1 MSKSED
7 KPEKTFWQT
16 LPGIITSIA
25 ALTTAI
31 GGCIAV
37 IFGIPA
43 ISNAIFRITPTPIIS
58 QTTSSPAQTP
68 YPTYTPSKASDT
80 PFAPPYLEMNARLQM
95 GQELRSFNGRFSLS
109 LYVDGNLVL
118 YDHETNAPIWASN
131 TAGRKAEHL
140 VMQEDGTLV
149 LYAENGDVLWASET
163 ASEQSGRLYRF
174 QINDDGNMVILH
186 DGFPIWASNTNH

>member
-16 LPGIITSIA
+16 LPGIITSFA
-25 ALTTAI
+25 ALITAI

-37 IFGIPA
+37 VFGIPA
-43 ISNAIFRITPTPIIS
+43 ISNAVFGVTPTPVIS
-58 QTTSSPAQTP
+58 QTTS
-68 YPTYTPSKASDT
+68 YPTQTSSAPSETS
-80 PFAPPYLEMNARLQM
+80 APLYLEMNARLQM
-95 GQELRSFNGRFSLS
+95 GQELRSANGRFSLS

-131 TAGRKAEHL
+131 TAGKKAEYL
-140 VMQEDGTLV
+140 VMQEDGNLV

-163 ASEQSGRLYRF
+163 ASEQSGRIYRF
-174 QINDDGNMVILH
+174 QINDDGNMVILR
-186 DGFPIWASNTNH
+186 DGSPMWASNTNY